1 MKRKL
6 ISLRKLRSL
15 FPVLTSMVLLSIIAS
30 CFYTDIYKDTGLVI
44 LTVLMIAV
52 FLLLNIILQRVIS
65 ILSVKH
71 ARQKEFDLIKNELS
85 NAILLHNE
93 MAQHE
98 ENIYKIHHDMKNHL
112 GVIYSMLEEDKLD
125 EALEY
130 AEKLQKSL
138 KKR

>member
-1 MKRKL
+1 MNRKQ
-6 ISLRKLRSL
+6 ISLQKLRSI
-15 FPVLTSMVLLSIIAS
+15 FPAFTSMILLSIIAS
-30 CFYTDIYKDTGLVI
+30 CFYTDIYKDMSFVILTGLV
-44 LTVLMIAV
+44 VGV
-52 FLLLNIILQRVIS
+52 FLLLNIIVQRVIS

-71 ARQKEFDLIKNELS
+71 VRQKEFDLIRNELS

-112 GVIYSMLEEDKLD
+112 GVICSMLGEDKQK

-130 AEKLQKSL
+130 AEKLQQSL
-138 KKR
+138 MKR

>member
-1 MKRKL
+1 MNRKQ
-6 ISLRKLRSL
+6 ISLQKLRSI
-15 FPVLTSMVLLSIIAS
+15 FPAFTSMVLLSIIAS
-30 CFYTDIYKDTGLVI
+30 CFYTDIYKDTSFVI
-44 LTVLMIAV
+44 LTGLVVGV
-52 FLLLNIILQRVIS
+52 FLLLNIIAQRVIS

-71 ARQKEFDLIKNELS
+71 ARQKEFDLIRNELS

-112 GVIYSMLEEDKLD
+112 GVIYSMLEEDKQKK
-125 EALEY
+125 ALEY
-130 AEKLQKSL
+130 AEKLQQSL

>member
-1 MKRKL
+1 MNRKQ
-6 ISLRKLRSL
+6 ISLQKLRSI
-15 FPVLTSMVLLSIIAS
+15 FPVFTSMVLLSIIAS
-30 CFYTDIYKDTGLVI
+30 CFYTDIYKDMSFIILTGLV
-44 LTVLMIAV
+44 VGV
-52 FLLLNIILQRVIS
+52 FLLLNIIVQRVIS

-71 ARQKEFDLIKNELS
+71 ARQKEFDLIRNELS

-112 GVIYSMLEEDKLD
+112 GVIYSMLEEDKQKK
-125 EALEY
+125 ALEY
-130 AEKLQKSL
+130 AEKLQQSL